1 MVVYVLIIGQN
12 ALIEVEISAFFEL
25 VEETDGFEST
35 QDIDN
40 LLLVQEKRQSIFVS
54 MALSITSK
62 LSARRISLLSDN
74 YQSFNLWIA

>member
-62 LSARRISLLSDN
+62 LSA
-74 YQSFNLWIA
+74 

>member
-1 MVVYVLIIGQN
+1 LVVYVLIIGQN

>member
-35 QDIDN
+35 QDINN
-40 LLLVQEKRQSIFVS
+40 LLLVQEKRQSIFVT

-62 LSARRISLLSDN
+62 LSAGRISLLSDN
-74 YQSFNLWIA
+74 YQSFNLWIT